1 MLPRFI
7 ALFLI
12 ALLLMPNP
20 WVHQRYLPHETGQRV
35 VATPLPIPARSVGAV
50 IVAEAWHIHSRNSQF
65 GGISSMALIGD
76 RRFLM
81 ASDNAIIV
89 RLGLGQTGVVGP
101 SSIRP
106 LWLDTRASLRKSG
119 RDLESMIRDAQSGR
133 IWLGFE
139 HQHRI
144 MRFTDNLAG
153 SDGEAVPA
161 AMQGWNANGGAEALA
176 LLPDRRMVVMAETS
190 GGPGGGTDALL
201 FSGDPVGDAAVT
213 ATPLRFAYDSEGR
226 GQVTDAA
233 ALPDGRV
240 LILHRTISAFDG
252 WVSTLAVADSRD
264 IATGRPWTSRT
275 IARFARPRLAE
286 NFEALAIE
294 PIAVG
299 FSIWMASDDNI
310 ARWQRTLLLRL
321 EWDGESIAANDSD

>member
-1 MLPRFI
+1 VLPRLI

-20 WVHQRYLPHETGQRV
+20 LVHQRLLPLETSQRITATPMAIPSRV
-35 VATPLPIPARSVGAV
+35 VGALV
-50 IVAEAWHIHSRNSQF
+50 VAEAWHVDARNSQF

-81 ASDNAIIV
+81 ASDNAMIV
-89 RLGLGQTGVVGP
+89 RMAMGRTGAVGP

-119 RDLESMIRDAQSGR
+119 RDLESMIRDDASGR

-144 MRFTDNLAG
+144 MRFTPDLASG
-153 SDGEAVPA
+153 DGEAAPA
-161 AMQGWNANGGAEALA
+161 AMQGWNANGGAEALT
-176 LLPDRRMVVMAETS
+176 LLPDGRMLVMAETS
-190 GGPGGGTDALL
+190 GGPGGGSDALL
-201 FSGDPVGDAAVT
+201 FARDPVGDGPAT
-213 ATPLRFAYDSEGR
+213 ATPLRFAYDSEGK

-233 ALPDGRV
+233 ALPNGRV

-252 WVSTLAVADSRD
+252 WVSTLAVADSSD
-264 IATGRPWTSRT
+264 IAAGRRWTSRT
-275 IARFARPRLAE
+275 IARFARPGLAE
-286 NFEALAIE
+286 NFEGLAVE
-294 PIAVG
+294 PIG
-299 FSIWMASDDNI
+299 SGYSIWMVADDNF

-321 EWDGESIAANDSD
+321 EWDGRSLAESESR